1 MAAHT
6 HDGLPPQCVLDREL
20 FEAFGV
26 WNKWFPC
33 RDHLA
38 KGQSSMKWID
48 TIIAKLSVSTAS
60 KILIVLPSLFLIF
73 HLLIIAGV
81 LPLSIVWGGR
91 LTEQTMLP
99 FELLALALNLLLML
113 VGGVAGGFM
122 TSPFARFVVGKIQWF
137 LFYFVVVN
145 TVLALFSTTLF
156 EVLLTPVTE
165 IYAVCLYRIA
175 KFEAVET
182 G

>member
-1 MAAHT
+1 MNSV
-6 HDGLPPQCVLDREL
+6 DD
-20 FEAFGV
+20 F
-26 WNKWFPC
+26 
-33 RDHLA
+33 
-38 KGQSSMKWID
+38 
-48 TIIAKLSVSTAS
+48 IAKLSLGAAS

-81 LPLSIVWGGR
+81 LPHSIVWGGR

-113 VGGVAGGFM
+113 VGGVARGIV
-122 TSPFARFVVGKIQWF
+122 TSSVARSVVEKIQWF

-145 TVLALFSTTLF
+145 TILALFSTTLF
-156 EVLLTPVTE
+156 EVLLTPVTAL
-165 IYAVCLYRIA
+165 YAVCLYRIS
-175 KFEAVET
+175 KFGGVDA